1 MALMDVFPVLFGIAR
16 IRDAPVEAHMEFSG
30 GAIQWNMTFAR
41 VAQDWEEDVFAL
53 FYRLLYLVRM
63 RREWED
69 KL

>member
-1 MALMDVFPVLFGIAR
+1 
-16 IRDAPVEAHMEFSG
+16 
-30 GAIQWNMTFAR
+30 